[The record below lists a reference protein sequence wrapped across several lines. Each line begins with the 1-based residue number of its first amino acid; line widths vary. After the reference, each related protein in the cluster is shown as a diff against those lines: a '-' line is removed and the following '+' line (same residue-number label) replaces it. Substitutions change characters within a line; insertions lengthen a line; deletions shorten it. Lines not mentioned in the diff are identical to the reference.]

1 MELTILT
8 DLIFLRRVLT
18 ISAAVVLPALAF
30 HQAGEWLRS
39 RRQAFTRPLPGPA
52 GAAARVGSRERKSAP
67 HQSGPLEATS
77 VSERRVRP

>member
-39 RRQAFTRPLPGPA
+39 RRQSALRRPLPGAAGRRPA
-52 GAAARVGSRERKSAP
+52 SRRENERALRVSQARWK
-67 HQSGPLEATS
+67 LLL
-77 VSERRVRP
+77 